1 LGAGYTLGAGRVCEV
16 EIFTLQY
23 HFSFKKFPRTPSEK
37 GLAVLGIGSLLIN
50 EIVIGENL
58 QAFEKSAAEKIG
70 GQKKLIF

>member
-1 LGAGYTLGAGRVCEV
+1 
-16 EIFTLQY
+16 
-23 HFSFKKFPRTPSEK
+23 
-37 GLAVLGIGSLLIN
+37 LGIGSLLIN